1 MRKLTYFAV
10 FEPSETGYSVYFPD
24 FPGCITVGDN
34 IQHAVNMAKE
44 ALGFHFCEMEK
55 DNEEIP
61 NPTYPPFTEMES
73 GDFAMPVEIFPDLA
87 KNIMENRAVKKTLTI
102 PSWLNDEAERAKIN
116 FSQLLQASLKEHLGI
131 TH

>member
-10 FEPSETGYSVYFPD
+10 FEPSSTGYSVYFPD

-34 IQHAVNMAKE
+34 MQHAINMAKE

-61 NPTYPPFTEMES
+61 SPTYPPFAEMES
-73 GDFAMPVEIFPDLA
+73 CDFTIPIDIFPDFV
-87 KNIMENRAVKKTLTI
+87 KNTMENKSVKKTLTI
-102 PSWLNDEAERAKIN
+102 PSWLNAEAERAGVN
-116 FSQLLQASLKEHLGI
+116 FSQLLQVSLKEHLGI
-131 TH
+131 VQ